1 MGAAQGILR
10 RLADFHR
17 EMDRGLAVM
26 RGEKPVAGHET
37 GIDWSRRR
45 GREFVQGRW
54 CVGCAPH
61 GEEPNE

>member
-26 RGEKPVAGHET
+26 RGEEPVAGRES
-37 GIDWSRRR
+37 GIDWSTKRGGESTSVRRYRR
-45 GREFVQGRW
+45 GR
-54 CVGCAPH
+54 CA
-61 GEEPNE
+61 